1 METAKRMIEAGVT
14 RIGTSS
20 AKNWPTDKAHRPHI
34 KPTRAMDRDER
45 ILLDMVNVAVK
56 AGGAILEV
64 KNKARYSVK
73 EKADNSPVTDA
84 DYAAQDTIN
93 SFLGQTGI
101 PVISEEGAEEDYSVR
116 KLGRSIY
123 RGPAGR
129 HQRVYKR
136 LSAIRSQHS
145 PLQERFACFRR
156 HIPAGR
162 QSALFRHGQNTG
174 SESIGTTRGGV
185 FFRSGRNTCVTASC
199 SPARATTYALQASRH
214 APKRRKIIT
223 KR

>member
-1 METAKRMIEAGVT
+1 
-14 RIGTSS
+14 
-20 AKNWPTDKAHRPHI
+20 
-34 KPTRAMDRDER
+34 MDRDER
-45 ILLDMVNVAVK
+45 ILLDMVNAAVK

-73 EKADNSPVTDA
+73 GKADNSPVTDA

-116 KLGRSIY
+116 KNWDEVFIVDPLDGTKEFINGSPQYGVNIALCRKGSPVFGVIY
-123 RGPAGR
+123 LPEDKALYFGTD
-129 HQRVYKR
+129 K
-136 LSAIRSQHS
+136 
-145 PLQERFACFRR
+145 
-156 HIPAGR
+156 IPAVKASVQPGAASFSGVDEIR
-162 QSALFRHGQNTG
+162 ASQLPASA
-174 SESIGTTRGGV
+174 
-185 FFRSGRNTCVTASC
+185 
-199 SPARATTYALQASRH
+199 ARATTYALQASRH